1 MATDTLVSERERMYR
16 ASAGKPEIVHV
27 PEMSFV
33 MIDGHGDP
41 NTSQDY
47 REAIEALYALSYTL
61 KFALKKEQGLQYRV
75 GPLEGLWWAEDM
87 AAFDLERK
95 GDWNWTMMIA
105 QPDAVTLD
113 RFELARDEAWRKKQL
128 PAIARARLERF
139 EEGACAQILHVGPFS
154 AEGPTILKLHAF
166 IQEQGHS
173 FDGKLQ
179 RHHEIYLSDPRRSAP
194 EKWKT
199 IIRQPLRQ
207 RMTDRFR

>member
-1 MATDTLVSERERMYR
+1 MATDTLVSERERLYK
-16 ASAGKPEIVHV
+16 ASAGKPEMVLV

-47 REAIEALYALSYTL
+47 KNAIEALYALSYTL

-75 GPLEGLWWAEDM
+75 GPLEGVWWAEDM
-87 AAFDLERK
+87 AAFDRERK

-105 QPDAVTLD
+105 QPDAVSPD
-113 RFELARDEAWRKKQL
+113 RFELACKVARRKKQL

-139 EEGACAQILHVGPFS
+139 EEGACAQVLHHGPFS
-154 AEGPTILKLHAF
+154 AEGPTILELHAF

-173 FDGKLQ
+173 FDGKFQ
-179 RHHEIYLSDPRRSAP
+179 KHHEIYLSDPRRSAP

-199 IIRQPLRQ
+199 IIRQPFS
-207 RMTDRFR
+207 TA